1 VFFMLRLPLKLRTV
15 VILVS
20 SLALAVAGCGGGGGE
35 GRRPMLTLASD
46 SSGRSISDT
55 NNNGIPDLPIDAVPT
70 VFASFSGFQPNQLV
84 EFQLLLNNT
93 LVTDPTT
100 GEPLILQLTTDRNG
114 NIPPVPLWD
123 LGIDPATGQPLSGTQ
138 VYELRT
144 IDGSVSFKV
153 ELLPSRIWLSASRI
167 RQGQRQGFAAILAG
181 EPPRYPM
188 GSVAVGEPVW
198 IEGFGFQPN
207 QQVKV
212 FIVRDKENWQAGDA
226 LTGVVPPTTILTDS
240 NGNLP
245 RTRIWDSAQRLG
257 SSQTDGDF
265 DVVVDVNGNDRFDPG
280 DIALNSLGTG
290 FTVQEVER
298 SRQNQHRAVQLAA
311 SQQGVFKDVFSVTE
325 NVSVWVN
332 PPWRPLTPYMRV
344 KKYIVLHKDD
354 WQDGDP
360 LVDVTGRPETD
371 LLRFA

>member
-1 VFFMLRLPLKLRTV
+1 MLRLPLKLRTV

-20 SLALAVAGCGGGGGE
+20 SLAFAVAGCGGGGGE

-70 VFASFSGFQPNQLV
+70 VFASFSGFQPNQIV

-144 IDGSVSFKV
+144 IDGSVSFKL
-153 ELLPSRIWLSASRI
+153 ELLPSRIWLSASRS

-226 LTGVVPPTTILTDS
+226 LTGVVPPTTISTDS